1 MSDLT
6 PRILESSDTT
16 VYDRD
21 TGAVRVIRRTVYRL
35 GELGP
40 FTADLPVSDFTE
52 FALRA
57 EMERTATALRPF
69 A

>member
-1 MSDLT
+1 MPDLT
-6 PRILESSDTT
+6 PRIIESSDTT

-40 FTADLPVSDFTE
+40 FTADLAASEFTE
-52 FALRA
+52 YALRA
-57 EMERTATALRPF
+57 EMERTAAALRAF